1 MADVQQLLRMVKS
14 FADPSAHVVSE
25 ILYGANSLLILE
37 EPIGIGE
44 TKETAEDRLFHAAKC
59 IAEGGQDIVSLSDL
73 A

>member
-1 MADVQQLLRMVKS
+1 MV
-14 FADPSAHVVSE
+14 PTVSS
-25 ILYGANSLLILE
+25 SLE
-37 EPIGIGE
+37 DPIGIGE